1 MSRRELEHFDLQ
13 MRDEFGETFTIY
25 HQQYK
30 NALMYTQTDQM
41 KQQDSQRQ
49 AEQQQQNTATETTN

>member
-1 MSRRELEHFDLQ
+1 

-41 KQQDSQRQ
+41 KQQDSRQQ